1 LRVENKEKLVAT
13 LTYHVVAGKLMA
25 TDLVKLNK
33 AKTVQGGEIV
43 IDTSDGVKINNANVI
58 KTDIMTSNGV
68 IHIIDTVVLPGM

>member
-1 LRVENKEKLVAT
+1 MRVENKEKLVAT

-25 TDLVKLNK
+25 ADLVKLNK

-43 IDTSDGVKINNANVI
+43 IDTSDGVKINNATVI

-68 IHIIDTVVLPGM
+68 IHIIDTVVLPDM